1 MDKKTRRVILALFFL
16 YALVMLTLLFL
27 RAPRGSGGWNLRPF
41 ETIRGYFLILRNP
54 APWAETIRRY
64 AWMNFFGNI
73 VLFMPLGLF
82 LPLLWR
88 RQRFF
93 PLFLLTVTA
102 SIIIVEAAQY
112 LTALGSLD
120 VDDLILNLAGA
131 ALGFLLWRLAAGRK
145 A

>member
-1 MDKKTRRVILALFFL
+1 MDKKTHRVVLTLFFL
-16 YALVMLTLLFL
+16 YALVMLSLLFL
-27 RAPRGSGGWNLRPF
+27 RTPRGSGGWNLTPF

-54 APWAETIRRY
+54 APWAEALRRY
-64 AWMNFFGNI
+64 AWMNFFGNM
-73 VLFMPLGLF
+73 VLFMPLGLL
-82 LPLLWR
+82 LPLLWS

-93 PLFLLTVTA
+93 PLFLLTVIA

-120 VDDLILNLAGA
+120 VDDLILNVTGA

-145 A
+145 E